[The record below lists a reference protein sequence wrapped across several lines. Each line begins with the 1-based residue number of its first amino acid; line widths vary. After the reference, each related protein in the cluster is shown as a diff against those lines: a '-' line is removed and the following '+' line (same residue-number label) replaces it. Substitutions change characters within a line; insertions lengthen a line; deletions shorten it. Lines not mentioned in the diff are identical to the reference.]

1 MDELE
6 AIWIQFL
13 SELQSKE
20 AIENTERKMIAG
32 TPFLY
37 VVLKTSLNQHE
48 LEKLIRNAA
57 KKAMAGKRVTVQTI
71 YVREQANTIVFRHR
85 FFVPQEKMF
94 CCGNL
99 CEDCILLRHL
109 KNRSK
114 KDRG

>member
-13 SELQSKE
+13 SELQDKE
-20 AIENTERKMIAG
+20 AIENAERKMIAG

-37 VVLKTSLNQHE
+37 IVLKKSITQQE
-48 LEKLIRNAA
+48 AEKLIRKAA
-57 KKAMAGKRVTVQTI
+57 KKAMHGKRVTVQTF
-71 YVREQANTIVFRHR
+71 YVREQANTFVFRHR

-99 CEDCILLRHL
+99 CEDCILLRQ
-109 KNRSK
+109 K
-114 KDRG
+114 KR